1 MAILSIVRQKTVV
14 KKLSQSVTEVYF
26 KVHQVLQSASGVTR
40 CVWLILQSASG
51 ITKYDSYYKVRHSSL
66 KKISKNSQTSG
77 HLSLLKI
84 STPLLTTLRYTSMFV
99 LCLHAIAIS
108 ATIQNNVFSK
118 SCSLNL
124 LMHKVQ
130 FSRLSLC
137 LTLSQ

>member
-14 KKLSQSVTEVYF
+14 KNLSQSVTEVYY
-26 KVHQVLQSASGVTR
+26 KMHQVLQSASGIRR
-40 CVWLILQSASG
+40 CVWLILQSSSG

-66 KKISKNSQTSG
+66 KKISKNSQNSG

-108 ATIQNNVFSK
+108 ATIQNNVFSN
-118 SCSLNL
+118 SCSLSL